1 MTLNKSFKILALA
14 LALGTVSANT
24 MAANTVSQGE
34 TVLDATAAVVN
45 NGIVLESE
53 LNDETNKLLAQY
65 KTRGANVDPITARKQ
80 ALQTLITNSIILQ
93 IARNNGA
100 EVTDMQLDSTLENA
114 AMRNNTS
121 VDNILRS
128 MGPNLTKAQAREKF
142 KEQYLINEVRRSSV
156 RQRINISDT
165 EVTTLAKAL
174 QHRGNVEP
182 MYHIAQIL
190 IPLSST
196 PTEAEYRRV
205 EQESKNALYAL
216 RNGANVQEVAAK
228 FATSEQN
235 ADLGY
240 VPETAV
246 PLPFLP
252 GILNAKPGDVI
263 GPFRSSVGMHI
274 IKLFDVSHS
283 AISPIKTYN
292 ASHILVKTSIIYS
305 DEAAVAKLNDIAQQ
319 IKSGAI
325 TFEQAA
331 KKYSED
337 PGSAIRGGN
346 LGYAAAETYDPGFA
360 QGLQSLRVGQLSQP
374 IKSSYGWHL
383 ILLNDIKVDRD
394 SLDAYKEKANSIL
407 FEREFSEAVV
417 NWERSMREM
426 AYIHVIDP
434 ILVNNGVKLDS
445 DNKETLKEK
454 PQYDDADS
462 QRYSEDAVMRN

>member
-14 LALGTVSANT
+14 LALGTVSAIT

-45 NGIVLESE
+45 NGIILESE

-65 KTRGANVDPITARKQ
+65 KARGANVDPITARKQ

-100 EVTDMQLDSTLENA
+100 EVTDMQLDSTLENT

-128 MGPNLTKAQAREKF
+128 MGPNLTRAQAREKF

-337 PGSAIRGGN
+337 PGSANRGGN
-346 LGYAAAETYDPGFA
+346 LGYAPAETYDPGFA
-360 QGLQSLRVGQLSQP
+360 HGLQSLRVGQLSQP

>member
-24 MAANTVSQGE
+24 MAENTVSQGE

-65 KTRGANVDPITARKQ
+65 KARGANVDPITARKQ

-128 MGPNLTKAQAREKF
+128 MGPTLTKAQAREKF

-417 NWERSMREM
+417 NWERSIREM

>member
-24 MAANTVSQGE
+24 MAENTVSQGE

-65 KTRGANVDPITARKQ
+65 KARGANVDPITARKQ

-346 LGYAAAETYDPGFA
+346 LGYAPAETYDPGFA
-360 QGLQSLRVGQLSQP
+360 HGLQSLRVGQLSQP

-426 AYIHVIDP
+426 AYIRVIDP
-434 ILVNNGVKLDS
+434 ALVNAGVKLDS
-445 DNKETLKEK
+445 DNKEAVKEK

>member
-24 MAANTVSQGE
+24 MAENTVSQGE
-34 TVLDATAAVVN
+34 TVLDATASVVN

-65 KTRGANVDPITARKQ
+65 KARGANVDPITARKQ

>member
-24 MAANTVSQGE
+24 MAENTVSQGE

-65 KTRGANVDPITARKQ
+65 KARGANVDPITARKQ

>member
-53 LNDETNKLLAQY
+53 LNDETNKILAQY
-65 KTRGANVDPITARKQ
+65 KARGANVDPITARKQ

-100 EVTDMQLDSTLENA
+100 EVTDMQLDSTLENT

-128 MGPNLTKAQAREKF
+128 MGPNLTRAQAREKF

>member
-24 MAANTVSQGE
+24 MAENTVSQGE

-65 KTRGANVDPITARKQ
+65 KARGANVDPITARKQ

-228 FATSEQN
+228 FATSKQN
-235 ADLGY
+235 SDLVY
-240 VPETAV
+240 IPETAV

>member
-65 KTRGANVDPITARKQ
+65 KARGANVDPITARKQ

-337 PGSAIRGGN
+337 PGSAIHGGN

>member
-65 KTRGANVDPITARKQ
+65 KARGANVDPITARKQ

-100 EVTDMQLDSTLENA
+100 EVTDMQLDSTLENT

-128 MGPNLTKAQAREKF
+128 MGPNLTRAQAREKF

-205 EQESKNALYAL
+205 EQESKNALYAV
-216 RNGANVQEVAAK
+216 RNGANGQEVAAK

>member
-24 MAANTVSQGE
+24 MAENTVSQGE

-65 KTRGANVDPITARKQ
+65 KARGANVDPITARKQ

-426 AYIHVIDP
+426 AYIRVIDP
-434 ILVNNGVKLDS
+434 ALVNAGVKLDS
-445 DNKETLKEK
+445 DNKEAVKEK

>member
-45 NGIVLESE
+45 NGIILESE

-65 KTRGANVDPITARKQ
+65 KARGANVDPITARKQ

-100 EVTDMQLDSTLENA
+100 EVTDMQLDSTLENT

-128 MGPNLTKAQAREKF
+128 MGPNLTRAQAREKF

>member
-65 KTRGANVDPITARKQ
+65 KARGANVDPITARKQ

-216 RNGANVQEVAAK
+216 RNGAN
-228 FATSEQN
+228 
-235 ADLGY
+235 L
-240 VPETAV
+240 
-246 PLPFLP
+246 
-252 GILNAKPGDVI
+252 
-263 GPFRSSVGMHI
+263 H
-274 IKLFDVSHS
+274 
-283 AISPIKTYN
+283 
-292 ASHILVKTSIIYS
+292 
-305 DEAAVAKLNDIAQQ
+305 
-319 IKSGAI
+319 
-325 TFEQAA
+325 
-331 KKYSED
+331 
-337 PGSAIRGGN
+337 
-346 LGYAAAETYDPGFA
+346 
-360 QGLQSLRVGQLSQP
+360 
-374 IKSSYGWHL
+374 
-383 ILLNDIKVDRD
+383 
-394 SLDAYKEKANSIL
+394 
-407 FEREFSEAVV
+407 
-417 NWERSMREM
+417 
-426 AYIHVIDP
+426 
-434 ILVNNGVKLDS
+434 
-445 DNKETLKEK
+445 
-454 PQYDDADS
+454 
-462 QRYSEDAVMRN
+462 

>member
-65 KTRGANVDPITARKQ
+65 KARGANVDPITARKQ

-100 EVTDMQLDSTLENA
+100 EVTDMQLDSTLENT

-128 MGPNLTKAQAREKF
+128 MGPNLTRAQAREKF

-360 QGLQSLRVGQLSQP
+360 HGLQSLRVGQLSQP

>member
-24 MAANTVSQGE
+24 MAENTVPQGE

-65 KTRGANVDPITARKQ
+65 KARGANVDPITARKQ

-454 PQYDDADS
+454 PQYDNADS

>member
-65 KTRGANVDPITARKQ
+65 KARGANVDPITARKQ

-346 LGYAAAETYDPGFA
+346 LGYAPAETYDPGFA

>member
-45 NGIVLESE
+45 NGIILESE

-65 KTRGANVDPITARKQ
+65 KARGANVDPITARKQ

-174 QHRGNVEP
+174 QHRSNVEP

>member
-65 KTRGANVDPITARKQ
+65 KARGANVDPITARKQ

-100 EVTDMQLDSTLENA
+100 EVTDMQLDSTLENT

-128 MGPNLTKAQAREKF
+128 MGPNLTRAQAREKF

>member
-65 KTRGANVDPITARKQ
+65 KARGANVDPITARKQ

>member
-65 KTRGANVDPITARKQ
+65 KARGANVDPITARKQ

-100 EVTDMQLDSTLENA
+100 EVTDMQLDSTLENT

-346 LGYAAAETYDPGFA
+346 LGYAPAETYDPGFA
-360 QGLQSLRVGQLSQP
+360 HGLQSLRVGQLSQP

-462 QRYSEDAVMRN
+462 QRYSEDAVMRK

>member
-24 MAANTVSQGE
+24 MAENTVSQGE
-34 TVLDATAAVVN
+34 IVLDATAAVVN

-65 KTRGANVDPITARKQ
+65 KARGANVDPITARKQ

>member
-24 MAANTVSQGE
+24 MAENTVSQGE

-65 KTRGANVDPITARKQ
+65 KARGANVDPITARKQ

-337 PGSAIRGGN
+337 PGSAIHGGN

-360 QGLQSLRVGQLSQP
+360 QGLQSIRVGQLSQP

>member
-65 KTRGANVDPITARKQ
+65 KARGANVDPITARKQ

-100 EVTDMQLDSTLENA
+100 EVTDMQLDSTLENT

>member
-65 KTRGANVDPITARKQ
+65 KARGANVDPITARKQ

-360 QGLQSLRVGQLSQP
+360 HGLQSLRVGQLSQP

>member
-65 KTRGANVDPITARKQ
+65 KARGANVDPITARKQ
-80 ALQTLITNSIILQ
+80 ALQTLITISIILQ

-128 MGPNLTKAQAREKF
+128 MGPNLTRAQAREKF

>member
-65 KTRGANVDPITARKQ
+65 KARGANVDPITARKQ

-462 QRYSEDAVMRN
+462 QRYSEKAIMRN

>member
-65 KTRGANVDPITARKQ
+65 KARGANVDPITARKQ

-274 IKLFDVSHS
+274 NKLFDVSHS

>member
-65 KTRGANVDPITARKQ
+65 KARGANVDPITARKQ

-319 IKSGAI
+319 IKSGAL

>member
-24 MAANTVSQGE
+24 MAENTVSQGE

-65 KTRGANVDPITARKQ
+65 KARGANVDPITARKQ

-337 PGSAIRGGN
+337 PGSAIHGGN

>member
-65 KTRGANVDPITARKQ
+65 KARGANVDPITARKQ

-319 IKSGAI
+319 IKSGAL

-346 LGYAAAETYDPGFA
+346 LGYAPAETYDPGFA
-360 QGLQSLRVGQLSQP
+360 HGLQSLRVGQLSQP

>member
-65 KTRGANVDPITARKQ
+65 KARGANVDPITARKQ

-462 QRYSEDAVMRN
+462 QRYSEDAIMRN

>member
-65 KTRGANVDPITARKQ
+65 KARGANVDPITARKQ

-100 EVTDMQLDSTLENA
+100 EVTDMQLDSTLENT

-454 PQYDDADS
+454 TQYDDADS

>member
-24 MAANTVSQGE
+24 MAENTVSQGE

-65 KTRGANVDPITARKQ
+65 KARGANVDPITARKQ

-283 AISPIKTYN
+283 AISPIKTYK

-337 PGSAIRGGN
+337 PGSAIHGGN